1 MRITYHSRICEAEY
15 WKENEGNSKMKRNNA
30 FTGLEA
36 AIVLIAF
43 VVVASIFSYVMLSA
57 GFFASQ
63 KAQEVTYAGIKQV
76 TSIMYPVGSVQGAAA
91 DDGSLNFVEFGL
103 GIPDI
108 GQAQDLTYLRLIFS
122 QSTGFPIS
130 IGNTQAP
137 TNTTVPKSGV
147 DCWIF
152 KTDGDW
158 TYIQDGV
165 PTLVPGQVGAVS
177 SPIVRAQ
184 DNIRIRILLGHT
196 QGPKSGQSFSLE
208 IMPQYG
214 PSVLISKTI
223 PHGYHGGRV
232 R

>member
-1 MRITYHSRICEAEY
+1 
-15 WKENEGNSKMKRNNA
+15 MKRDNA

-43 VVVASIFSYVMLSA
+43 VVVATVFSYVMISA
-57 GFFASQ
+57 GFYASQ
-63 KAQEVTYAGIKQV
+63 RAQEVTYAGIKQV
-76 TSIMYPVGSVQGAAA
+76 TSIMYPTGSVHGVIA

-108 GQAQDLTYLRLIFS
+108 GQPQDLVNLHLLLS
-122 QSTGFPIS
+122 QSNSIPVS

-137 TNTTVPKSGV
+137 INSTKPQTGV

-158 TYIQDGV
+158 TYIENGV
-165 PTLVPGQVGAVS
+165 PTLVPDQAGGVVS
-177 SPIVRAQ
+177 SSIVRSK
-184 DNIRIRILLGHT
+184 DSIRIRILLGNT
-196 QGPKSGQSFSLE
+196 GGPKSEQSFTLE

-223 PHGYHGGRV
+223 PQGYNGGRI